1 MRKFRFRLPEFDT
14 PGLWVLTLGI
24 WFHIVSRLVRP
35 EPSMAIMLAQIIGVS
50 LALWGGYRIV
60 NRWIALARDA
70 EKEQAVR
77 QADAGTD
84 HHEK

>member
-1 MRKFRFRLPEFDT
+1 MRKIRFRLPEFDT

-35 EPSMAIMLAQIIGVS
+35 NPSMAITLAQIIGIS

-60 NRWIALARDA
+60 NHWIALAKEA
-70 EKEQAVR
+70 EK
-77 QADAGTD
+77 ADMQREHDGGVSHD
-84 HHEK
+84 N

>member
-1 MRKFRFRLPEFDT
+1 MRKTRFRLPEFDT

-35 EPSMAIMLAQIIGVS
+35 NPSMAITLAQIIGVS

-60 NRWIALARDA
+60 NRWILLAREA
-70 EKEQAVR
+70 EK
-77 QADAGTD
+77 
-84 HHEK
+84 HEIRKPDTGARHDEE